1 MHSVSLL
8 VLQQDKTTHYTLL
21 RCPQLEPL
29 CATLESAHTCILAM
43 RTWAVHSGRRWFCW
57 LLSPSLWQL
66 PALPRLG
73 SRGVCRNIP
82 LPLLYFMTN
91 CFIIMFA
98 RLRQKNYLLFS
109 FWTTYIITYVKIQYY
124 NITTRSIPVCILKK
138 TPMNNDINFY

>member
-8 VLQQDKTTHYTLL
+8 VLQQHKTTHYTLL

-57 LLSPSLWQL
+57 LLSPSLWLL

-82 LPLLYFMTN
+82 LPLLYVMTN

-98 RLRQKNYLLFS
+98 RLQQKNYLLFS
-109 FWTTYIITYVKIQYY
+109 FQTTYIIMYVKIQYY
-124 NITTRSIPVCILKK
+124 NNNNTWYTSVYLKK
-138 TPMNNDINFY
+138 SNHE